1 LQAYKNRNI
10 YAKHVKWIFI
20 LMYMNYTL
28 WSKKE
33 KETKG
38 HSILLASKSTTNYPL
53 LPYKR
58 IAENKNYKGFY
69 KNELQIQFA

>member
-1 LQAYKNRNI
+1 LYK
-10 YAKHVKWIFI
+10 K
-20 LMYMNYTL
+20 
-28 WSKKE
+28 SGSPKKE
-33 KETKG
+33 KETKA